1 MDSPGFAFGAFV
13 ILKPRRAERERREE
27 SDTGAVEPA
36 GGDERVP
43 GRARGG
49 KRLWAWRI
57 MAALGVPCVLLLM
70 LELGLRLLG
79 FGFAPGFFLPEVVQ
93 GEEMLLNNPKYGWR
107 FFPTSM
113 ARAPWPF
120 AARARKPEEVVRVF
134 VFGESAAMGDPD
146 PRFSMA
152 RMLESLLA
160 QRYPGQKF
168 EVVNT
173 AFTAINSH
181 VILPIAKECS
191 RQSSD
196 LWVIYMG
203 NNEVVGPYGSGTV
216 FGTQSPPLS
225 LVRSSV
231 ALKATRLGQAVA
243 ALSARF
249 AAGTGEP
256 QEWGGMEMFEQQEV
270 GRDDVRMRRVYSSFE
285 SNLTGILGHGQAAG
299 VPVVLCTVASNL
311 RDCAPFASLWSRGLS
326 VEERARGEELLQ
338 QTMQVIAAGN
348 DAVAVPLLEA
358 LLMLDEG
365 HAGVHFQLAQCLA
378 RLGKQSEATEHF
390 RLARDLDALRFRADS
405 GLNGVVTRVARE
417 RASEDLRLVDCEE
430 VLGERSE
437 GGVPGRE
444 FFYEHVHLTP
454 EGNYQIALA
463 IAEQVAGML
472 AGRLAGGQDRR
483 EWAAAEACFEWLG
496 LTDASRYAMQE
507 VMVKRMTG
515 IPFNR
520 QAGHGEGLAYW
531 RDRMTRL
538 ESFTRPARLRSV
550 VSALQAGVNTRP
562 DDLDLRFLLAENL
575 ALVGDFQGAEREFRY
590 LLDRLPNA
598 QDQWSNLGA
607 VLESQGR
614 SEEAMACFRRC
625 LALSPWQAQARA
637 RLQALTANP

>member
-1 MDSPGFAFGAFV
+1 V
-13 ILKPRRAERERREE
+13 
-27 SDTGAVEPA
+27 
-36 GGDERVP
+36 
-43 GRARGG
+43 
-49 KRLWAWRI
+49 WRI
-57 MAALGVPCVLLLM
+57 LAALGVPCVLLLM
-70 LELGLRLLG
+70 LELGLRLFG
-79 FGFAPGFFLPEVVQ
+79 FGYPPGFFLPGVVQ

-107 FFPTSM
+107 FFPVSL

-120 AARARKPEEVVRVF
+120 AARARKPEGVVRVF
-134 VFGESAAMGDPD
+134 IFGESAAMGDPD

-152 RMLESLLA
+152 RMLEAMLA
-160 QRYPGQKF
+160 QRYPGRKF

-181 VILPIAKECS
+181 VILPIAEECS
-191 RQSSD
+191 QQSSD

-203 NNEVVGPYGSGTV
+203 NNEVVGPFGSGTV
-216 FGTQSPPLS
+216 FGMQSPPLS
-225 LVRSSV
+225 LVRGSV
-231 ALKATRLGQAVA
+231 ALKATRLGQALA
-243 ALSARF
+243 ALSARVG
-249 AAGTGEP
+249 AGADGP

-270 GRDDVRMRRVYSSFE
+270 GRDDARMARVYSSFE
-285 SNLTGILGHGQAAG
+285 SNLTGILGCGREAG

-311 RDCAPFASLWSRGLS
+311 RDCAPFASLWSGELS
-326 VEERARGEELLQ
+326 AEERARGEELLQ
-338 QTMQVIAAGN
+338 TTMQVIAAGD

-358 LLMLDEG
+358 LLVLDEG
-365 HAGVHFQLAQCLA
+365 HAGVHFQLAQCLE
-378 RLGKQSEATEHF
+378 RLGKQSEAMRHF

-405 GLNGVVTRVARE
+405 GLNGVVMRLARE
-417 RASEDLRLVDCEE
+417 RAGEDLRLVDCEE

-454 EGNYQIALA
+454 EGNYQVAVA
-463 IAEQVAGML
+463 IAEQVAGLL
-472 AGRLAGGQDRR
+472 AGRLEGGLDSG
-483 EWAAAEACFEWLG
+483 EWASAEACFEWLG
-496 LTDASRYAMQE
+496 LTDASRYTMQE

-520 QAGHGEGLAYW
+520 QAGHEEDLAYW
-531 RDRMTRL
+531 RDSMTRL

-550 VSALQAGVNTRP
+550 VSALQAGVNGRP

-575 ALVGDFQGAEREFRY
+575 ALVGDLQGAEREFRY
-590 LLDRLPNA
+590 LLERLPNA

-614 SEEAMACFRRC
+614 SGEAVECFRRC

-637 RLQALTANP
+637 RVQTLTSKP